1 MHIEECV
8 TIQFQQSIPW
18 WTKVLWFTLPNLIKV
33 LIVVLSI
40 AIYFSLL
47 LFVLLIFHSLFYNL
61 FHRFIYTWWINRHYL
76 QINFVNDNLHHLAS
90 FKFLMFLL
98 VLIIVC
104 YQIISLILWLI
115 NLFNFKFIDSQT
127 LLLNF
132 T

>member
-8 TIQFQQSIPW
+8 TIQFQQSILW

-76 QINFVNDNLHHLAS
+76 QINFVNDNLHRLAS

-115 NLFNFKFIDSQT
+115 NLFNFKFINSQT

>member
-8 TIQFQQSIPW
+8 TIQFQQSILW

-61 FHRFIYTWWINRHYL
+61 FHRFIYTWWINRDYL
-76 QINFVNDNLHHLAS
+76 QINLVNDNLHHLAS

-115 NLFNFKFIDSQT
+115 NLFNFKFINSQT